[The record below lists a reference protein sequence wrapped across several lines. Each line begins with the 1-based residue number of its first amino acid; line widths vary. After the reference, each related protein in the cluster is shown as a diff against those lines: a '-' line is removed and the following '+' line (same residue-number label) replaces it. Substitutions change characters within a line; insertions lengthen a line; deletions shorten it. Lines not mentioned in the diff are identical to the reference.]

1 MYILPVLC
9 RTFEKVHALHSQET
23 KLSEKMNLLMTEWVT
38 TGAGARDEIASRNA
52 TMAVCRVGWV
62 AGVAGC
68 QKSICTQQ
76 KVDIWFSDNCPIFV
90 IFSYLYLSKLHGEGG
105 EKWANVLEV
114 TSRALNTFFIIPP
127 TALSTV
133 HPWHYTGKL
142 SLFDKSFTPADFTNF
157 MILHKKEC
165 NLRHFK
171 ARMLIFL
178 HFYT

>member
-38 TGAGARDEIASRNA
+38 TGEIASRNA

-76 KVDIWFSDNCPIFV
+76 KVDIWFSDNCLIFV
-90 IFSYLYLSKLHGEGG
+90 IFSTLIFKLVARRGRREVGQCARSYKPGPKYLLYHPTHCTVHCPPLTLHRQTLAV
-105 EKWANVLEV
+105 WQIFY
-114 TSRALNTFFIIPP
+114 TSRF
-127 TALSTV
+127 
-133 HPWHYTGKL
+133 YKL
-142 SLFDKSFTPADFTNF
+142 YDFTQ
-157 MILHKKEC
+157 K
-165 NLRHFK
+165 RV
-171 ARMLIFL
+171 
-178 HFYT
+178 